1 MMTDPI
7 ADMLTRIRN
16 SNAICQPQVSMPAS
30 KLRVAIAEVLTE
42 EGFVASYRVEENQNT
57 AGSTLTIKLKY
68 GIEGEKVIRH
78 IERISKPGCRV
89 YVGVDD
95 LKPVLQGQGIH
106 VVSTPK
112 GVLSD
117 RKAREMRVGG
127 EVLARVY

>member
-1 MMTDPI
+1 MSLMTDPI

-16 SNAICQPQVSMPAS
+16 SNSIYQPQVSMPAS
-30 KLRVAIAEVLTE
+30 KLRVAIAQVLTE
-42 EGFVASYRVEENQNT
+42 EGFVASYNVEPST
-57 AGSTLTIKLKY
+57 PGSTLTIDLKY

-89 YVGVDD
+89 YAGVDE
-95 LKPVLQGQGIH
+95 LKPVLRGQGIH

-127 EVLARVY
+127 EVLAQVY